1 MMMKLL
7 LLLDDG
13 LRAPIQSR
21 EKWSNR
27 QEVRDRRKERAG
39 PALNVNI
46 LYRNRIFW
54 VLTLDFGQIDTLRS
68 PSDMPPFT

>member
-46 LYRNRIFW
+46 FIQKSDILGPNPGFW
-54 VLTLDFGQIDTLRS
+54 
-68 PSDMPPFT
+68 PN